1 MDFESLWNK
10 IDVEPDN
17 LELIKKDWSEG
28 IVPELPYE
36 IIGQQNLKNHISERL
51 EKIDGEK
58 MQNTVIAAQYGD
70 GKTNVLKYLSLYF
83 RKNPKYNIKLLY
95 SRADVDKTDICLNLL
110 QMIQDHLCNDL
121 IQCIKNLRINPEFNI
136 ESLAYK
142 YEDNFGSI
150 KEYTEKLFDSN
161 NYDQDIKYLIYLGT
175 GRLYSKGAFAKVNL
189 PSLSDFNRREVL
201 VLFLN
206 IFAECHIHIVFAIDE
221 LEKIY
226 DKSQRRMAYFF
237 SSLRELTDLFNKIHG
252 HYLILTITNA
262 INIEALSEPL
272 FGRIRKNIIKLEKLQ
287 DIEDLKS
294 LITLI
299 ASLLDSKIS
308 KDEIKHL
315 ASSIK
320 RSNDIKSTR
329 YIIQEINRW
338 LNENSS
344 EVFEDVLKIDPE
356 VDVLY
361 DYEMTIASQ
370 DGVKNLS
377 RSFFDPLQ
385 YYLESL
391 NYSGLKENI
400 LRRDYQAVIDPFSN
414 TAFFFLFNDETKIKS
429 RIQEISSE
437 RNIQDFVVFVPNNLN
452 VSYATLGLG
461 SLNIKIIEYD
471 PLQLFVL
478 LNLYR
483 TNYDKQEILFK
494 LIGIVTQNVFE

>member
-83 RKNPKYNIKLLY
+83 RINPKYNIKLLY

-110 QMIQDHLCNDL
+110 QMIQDHLLTDL
-121 IQCIKNLRINPEFNI
+121 LNCIKELRQNPDFKI

-142 YEDNFGSI
+142 FDENFGSV
-150 KEYTEKLFDSN
+150 KEYVDKLFEKN
-161 NYDQDIKYLIYLGT
+161 NSDVDLKYLIYLGT
-175 GRLYSKGAFAKVNL
+175 GRLYSKGAFAKINL
-189 PSLSDFNRREVL
+189 PTLTDFNRREIL
-201 VLFLN
+201 VILLN
-206 IFAECHIHIVFAIDE
+206 ILAQCGKYVIFAIDE
-221 LEKIY
+221 LEKIH
-226 DKSQRRMAYFF
+226 DKSPRRMAYFF
-237 SSLRELTDLFNKIHG
+237 SSFRELTDLFNKIHG

-262 INIEALSEPL
+262 INIEELSEPL
-272 FGRIRKNIIKLEKLQ
+272 FGRIRKDIIKLEKLQ

-299 ASLLDSKIS
+299 ASLLDFNIS
-308 KDEIKHL
+308 DVQIKKL

-320 RSNDIKSTR
+320 RGNYKSIR
-329 YIIQEINRW
+329 YIIQEINRR

-356 VDVLY
+356 VEVLY
-361 DYEMTIASQ
+361 DYEMTIASH
-370 DGVKNLS
+370 DGIKNLS

-414 TAFFFLFNDETKIKS
+414 TAFFFLFNDESKIKS
-429 RIQEISSE
+429 RIEEFVAE
-437 RNIQDFVVFVPNNLN
+437 RNIRDFVVFVPNNLN